1 MTNETDYVADI
12 MNKWYEAMQQ
22 NKIMVQPKAS
32 TILGIILARYK
43 IEPLEEDDRDVW
55 AEALTKRGGE
65 FMAWYKDLSES
76 QQAIYHARL
85 EEAPTN
91 SDLVSAMSN
100 KALLKG

>member
-32 TILGIILARYK
+32 TILGIILARFK
-43 IEPLEEDDRDVW
+43 IEPLEEDDRDIW
-55 AEALTKRGGE
+55 AEALSKRGGE
-65 FMAWYKDLSES
+65 FMEWYKELSET
-76 QQAIYHARL
+76 QQAIYHNKL
-85 EEAPTN
+85 SQAPTN
-91 SDLVSAMSN
+91 ADLVGN